1 MIRNLRSQ
9 KWDGQKVFP
18 FTAFFNANLTTFYL
32 FNQMSDY
39 LPRRDSELV
48 TWGTNFTEQINLH
61 LTEWS
66 IPSDEY
72 YALNT
77 ALQNFVHLHMQ
88 VDSPAKTHTHVI
100 EKDAA
105 RKEFE
110 RLVRG
115 LVDFRLKNPI
125 ITDAQRS
132 DWGIPIHKTK
142 HTPIPVPTTYPEVEI
157 DTSVIRQI
165 GIHFRDYRSENKAKP
180 FGVHGAEIRWDK
192 LENPPANVE
201 DLKHSSFD
209 TKTPLI
215 LTFEESD
222 RGKRVYFCLRWENT
236 KGEKGPWGEIV
247 SAIIP

>member
-1 MIRNLRSQ
+1 
-9 KWDGQKVFP
+9 
-18 FTAFFNANLTTFYL
+18 
-32 FNQMSDY
+32 MSTY

-48 TWGTNFTEQINLH
+48 AWGTNFTGQINLH

-88 VDSPAKTHTHVI
+88 VDSPAKTHTLVI

-132 DWGIPIHKTK
+132 DLGLPIHDRKP
-142 HTPIPVPTTYPEVEI
+142 TPIPKPKTHP
-157 DTSVIRQI
+157 DFVILVNDLRQLLVDF
-165 GIHFRDYRSENKAKP
+165 HEHESENKARP
-180 FGVHGAEIRWDK
+180 YGYNGAVISYAILDK
-192 LENPPANVE
+192 PPAGPEELTHTV
-201 DLKHSSFD
+201 LA
-209 TKTPLI
+209 TRTPFTLEF
-215 LTFEESD
+215 TEQE
-222 RGKRVYFCLRWENT
+222 RGKTVYIAIQWQNE
-236 KGEKGPWGEIV
+236 KGEKGLF
-247 SAIIP
+247 SAIQSAIVP